1 VSTMRDHQTAA
12 APADLIVTGGRV
24 ETLDPASPVAE
35 ALAIRDGRLVAV
47 GDRRTVETHRGPT
60 TRVID
65 LRGGMAVPGFADA
78 HVHPI
83 HGGLAKSRC
92 EFHGNIFKRSL
103 DEYLAIVAAYAAAN
117 PGRPWIL
124 GGGWNMSDFPHGT
137 PRREDLD
144 RVVPDRPVFLPNRD
158 GHSAWVNSR
167 ALELADVTRETPDPF
182 DGRIERDPDGTP
194 TGSLH
199 DGAMD
204 LVERLIPPTSPEE
217 SLEGLLAGQRFLHEL
232 GITAWQD
239 AIVEPM
245 DEASYRSLGTS
256 GQLTG
261 RVVGALW
268 WDRHRG
274 LEQIE
279 DLVERRA
286 RGPAGRFQPTSVK
299 IMQDGVIETFT
310 SAVLEPYL
318 GDDGLPTTNRGAS
331 MVDPALLGEAVQ
343 RLDSLGFQV
352 HFHAIGERAVR
363 ECLDAVD
370 VARRANGPSDHRHH
384 ISHIQVIHPDDVGR
398 FAALDV
404 VANAQ
409 PLWAVLEPQ
418 MEVLTIPYLGPE
430 RAAWQYPFASLLRSG
445 ARLAMGS
452 DWPVSTPNPLIEI
465 EHAVNRVGWI
475 RRGETEPFLPHER
488 LTLEQALAGFTV
500 GTAFVNHTE
509 GETGS
514 IEIGKLADLA
524 ILDTDL
530 FGPDPGPIGDARV
543 LATIVEGVPV
553 YEAPA
558 LAS

>member
-1 VSTMRDHQTAA
+1 MNQRKAA
-12 APADLIVTGGRV
+12 AHPADLIVTGGRV
-24 ETLDPASPVAE
+24 ETLDRAHPIAE
-35 ALAIRDGRLVAV
+35 ALAIRDGRFVAI
-47 GDRRTVETHRGPT
+47 GDRQAVDVHRGPA

-83 HGGLAKSRC
+83 HGGLAKNRC
-92 EFHGNIFKRSL
+92 EFHGNTFERSL
-103 DEYLAIVAAYAAAN
+103 EAYLAIVVAYAAAN
-117 PGRPWIL
+117 ADRPWIL
-124 GGGWNMSDFPHGT
+124 GGGWNMADFAHGT

-158 GHSAWVNSR
+158 GHSAWVNTR
-167 ALELADVTRETPDPF
+167 ALELAGITRDTADPF

-204 LVERLIPPTSPEE
+204 LVERLIPATTPEE
-217 SLEGLLAGQRFLHEL
+217 SIEGLRAGQRHLHEL

-239 AIVEPM
+239 AIVEPA
-245 DEASYRSLGTS
+245 DEAAYRAVGTS
-256 GQLTG
+256 GELTG

-274 LEQIE
+274 LEQIDE
-279 DLVERRA
+279 LVERRG
-286 RGPAGRFQPTSVK
+286 RGPAGRFLPTSVK

-310 SAVLEPYL
+310 GAVLEPYL

-331 MVDPALLGEAVQ
+331 MVDPALLGEAVK
-343 RLDSLGFQV
+343 RLDGLGFQV

-363 ECLDAVD
+363 ECLDAVE
-370 VARRANGPSDHRHH
+370 VARSANGPSDHRHH
-384 ISHIQVIHPDDVGR
+384 ISHLQIIHPDDVKR

-409 PLWAVLEPQ
+409 PLWAINEPQ

-452 DWPVSTPNPLIEI
+452 DWPVSTPNPLLEI
-465 EHAVNRVGWI
+465 EHAVTRVAWL
-475 RRGETEPFLPHER
+475 RRGMKDPFMPAER
-488 LTLEQALAGFTV
+488 LTLDEALAGFTT
-500 GTAFVNHTE
+500 GTAFVNHSE
-509 GETGS
+509 DETGS
-514 IEIGKLADLA
+514 IQLGKLADLA

-530 FGPDPGPIGDARV
+530 FSPDAGPIGDARV
-543 LATIVEGVPV
+543 LATIVGGVPV
-553 YEAPA
+553 YEAGD